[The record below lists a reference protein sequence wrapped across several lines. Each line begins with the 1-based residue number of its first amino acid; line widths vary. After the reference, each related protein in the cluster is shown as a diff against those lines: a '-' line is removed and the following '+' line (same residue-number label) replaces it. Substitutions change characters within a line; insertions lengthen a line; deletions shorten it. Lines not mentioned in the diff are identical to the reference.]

1 MKTLLLEI
9 GTEELPLSIFP
20 EILDQMEILFSKYLQ
35 QANLAWDKIKIM
47 ATPRRLTVMVTGLP
61 EKQTGKEI
69 EVIGPPY
76 KIAFDHDGNPTKAA
90 IGFAQKQGVS
100 VSELTC
106 IETPKGEYVGVKI
119 KESDQPTEEIL
130 AKLLPN
136 YILSLSFPKY
146 MRWHEGKIRFSRPIH
161 WILALLDN
169 KIIPFTIDGIKS
181 NNITFGHR
189 FFAPEAITIFH
200 PDQYISKLK
209 RAFVIVEPEKRE
221 NEIINLANKAA
232 QKIGGRPLLDQA
244 LLNWVNF
251 LVEYPVAIAGKFD
264 DAFLELPSPVLITV
278 MKHHQKY
285 LPIQNEKQ
293 RLLPGFVAII
303 NTPVDNTKPVQR
315 GLERV
320 LQARLA
326 DARFFYEKDLKTPL
340 IDYLPQLKG
349 VIFQADLG
357 SVWEKVQRIE
367 KIAGWLAEK
376 IAPEKK
382 EAVIRAAL
390 LCKTDL
396 ITEMVNEF
404 PELQGVMGGIYAQKQ
419 GEPEAVVKAIGE
431 HYLPIEAGGLLPQ
444 TEEGAILSIA
454 DKIDTL
460 VGCFGLGLIPTGTT
474 DPFALRRKALGIL
487 RILHEK
493 AFSLSLFEL
502 IDLGIKGYKGRFA
515 SEIKGQLIEFFKNRL
530 ASLLMEKGHSHAVM
544 ESIVAVF
551 DGYVPSTFAKADAL
565 SEFSQSSHFQPLV
578 IAYKRVYRIIQ
589 TTVSTMPNPSLFK
602 EPQERALFEKYL
614 EIKKKIN
621 TLLGKKDY
629 YGALNT
635 LVTLKSFIDDFFDH
649 VMVMVEDKELRQNR
663 LALLTQIKELFLQLA
678 DLSKIPI

>member
-1 MKTLLLEI
+1 MKTLVLEI
-9 GTEELPLSIFP
+9 GTEELPLTIFP
-20 EILDQMEILFSKYLQ
+20 EILAQMETLFSEYLQ
-35 QANLAWDKIKIM
+35 QANLTWSKIKIM

-130 AKLLPN
+130 AKLLPD
-136 YILSLSFPKY
+136 YILSLSFPKS

-169 KIIPFTIDGIKS
+169 KIISFTIDGIKS

-189 FFAPEAITIFH
+189 FSAPEAITISH

-209 RAFVIVEPEKRE
+209 KAFVIVEPEKRRD
-221 NEIINLANKAA
+221 EIINLANKAA
-232 QKIGGRPLLDQA
+232 QGIGGRPLLDKE

-303 NTPVDNTKPVQR
+303 NTPVVNIKPVQK

-357 SVWEKVQRIE
+357 SVWEKVQRIQ
-367 KIAGWLAEK
+367 KIASWLAEK

-390 LCKTDL
+390 LCKADL

-419 GEPEAVVKAIGE
+419 GEPEAVVKAIKE
-431 HYLPIEAGGLLPQ
+431 HYLPIEAGGVLPQ

-454 DKIDTL
+454 DKIDTI
-460 VGCFGLGLIPTGTT
+460 VGCFGVGLIPTGTS
-474 DPFALRRKALGIL
+474 DPFALRRNSLGIL

-502 IDLGIKGYKGRFA
+502 IDFGIKAYENRFA
-515 SEIKGQLIEFFKNRL
+515 SEIKGQLIEFFKTRL
-530 ASLLMEKGHSHAVM
+530 TSLLLEKGYPHPVM
-544 ESIVAVF
+544 EAVLAVF
-551 DGYVPSTFAKADAL
+551 NGHVPSTFAKAHAL
-565 SEFSQSSHFQPLV
+565 SEFSQSLHFQPLV
-578 IAYKRVYRIIQ
+578 IAYKRVHRII
-589 TTVSTMPNPSLFK
+589 TTVISTGPNPALFK